1 MYTVKHLIDNGA
13 KINIKDKI
21 GVSVTMVHRLALL
34 LGVCVMSYLHSM
46 LLFIRDQFLML
57 SEGPLSYAPYKINY
71 SVVH

>member
-13 KINIKDKI
+13 KIKIKDNI
-21 GVSVTMVHRLALL
+21 GVSVTLL
-34 LGVCVMSYLHSM
+34 LGICVMSYLHSM
-46 LLFIRDQFLML
+46 LLFIHDQFLML